1 MSRIIA
7 EQNVPIIDADLI
19 ARQVVEPGRRAYKL
33 IRKHFGDEIL
43 QADGTI
49 DRPKLGAIIFGDS
62 DKRKVLNS
70 CVHPYVRLEMFK
82 QVLWHWMTG
91 AKLVV
96 LDVPLLF
103 ESKLDKF
110 VNTTVVVYW

>member
-1 MSRIIA
+1 VSRIFA
-7 EQNVPIIDADLI
+7 EQNIPIIDADLI
-19 ARQVVEPGRRAYKL
+19 ARQVVEPGRRAYNL
-33 IRKHFGDEIL
+33 IRKYFGDEIL
-43 QADGTI
+43 NADGTI
-49 DRPKLGAIIFGDS
+49 DRPKLGSIIFADS

-70 CVHPYVRLEMFK
+70 CVHPYVRLEMLK
-82 QVLWHWMTG
+82 QVLWHWMSG

-96 LDVPLLF
+96 VDVPLLF